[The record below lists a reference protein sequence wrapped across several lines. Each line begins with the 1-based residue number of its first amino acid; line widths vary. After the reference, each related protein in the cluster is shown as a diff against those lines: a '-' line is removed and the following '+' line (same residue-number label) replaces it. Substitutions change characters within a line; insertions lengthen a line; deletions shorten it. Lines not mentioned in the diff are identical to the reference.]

1 MRVFRRRA
9 AAARSIRA
17 EARARASAVGGESV
31 RRRRRVVV
39 VVVVV
44 APAKAVGVRVR
55 SRAEPALA
63 QHGDGARAPGRVRG
77 ARLRG
82 VGAHG
87 ARAAS
92 VVGFAELRRGAA
104 PGAGRGA
111 VHGDEVGAPA
121 ELGRV
126 LGLDGVLDALLAP
139 RLGLAPLP
147 VPEEAAPAPQR
158 ARHAPLVVLE
168 LGVHVDHGLGRALAA
183 VVRLLHEVGPRA
195 RGAILA
201 LRAHGRR
208 ADLRHRDR
216 LLFPRAADPRAVDP
230 GVFPKG
236 QSRANSENRPE
247 SRSRR
252 RPVRTRSGTRVARNA
267 SVGSR
272 VARRH
277 EGGRREASR
286 ARRRVGRAGQCFLP
300 FTQRISSRREDRREK
315 TVSVFSNVR
324 RNFRRKRRPVKRR
337 RSLGGIVDLWVKRP
351 FRPFVPLVSSPFG
364 FAISRTRPRES
375 VDRGEGAETLD
386 ATRRAFS
393 IVFSEAR
400 RAARPHS
407 HARSASSHDTRHAR
421 EARSALVPFRGA
433 HVPDRRAPGSRRRL
447 RRGRR
452 RVRAPREPAGD
463 SRGGQPR
470 DGAAAGGGG
479 EDVDGGAHTRAL
491 PHDRRE
497 RRIARRG
504 PRPGPD
510 GA

>member
-1 MRVFRRRA
+1 MAMKLARLPNLAASLALTESLTHFLHRGLASRHSQSPKKRRRPHSA
-9 AAARSIRA
+9 HDTHRLLSLSLVYTLTTGSAVPSPPSSASSTRLVHAPAARSLRSARTGGVPTSAIATGSCSRGRPIRG
-17 EARARASAVGGESV
+17 RSIRVCS
-31 RRRRRVVV
+31 RRVSH
-39 VVVVV
+39 
-44 APAKAVGVRVR
+44 ARIPRIARNRGRGGGRFGPARGRESR
-55 SRAEPALA
+55 ETRRSGRGSRAATR
-63 QHGDGARAPGRVRG
+63 GGA
-77 ARLRG
+77 
-82 VGAHG
+82 
-87 ARAAS
+87 
-92 VVGFAELRRGAA
+92 
-104 PGAGRGA
+104 
-111 VHGDEVGAPA
+111 
-121 ELGRV
+121 
-126 LGLDGVLDALLAP
+126 
-139 RLGLAPLP
+139 
-147 VPEEAAPAPQR
+147 
-158 ARHAPLVVLE
+158 
-168 LGVHVDHGLGRALAA
+168 
-183 VVRLLHEVGPRA
+183 
-195 RGAILA
+195 
-201 LRAHGRR
+201 
-208 ADLRHRDR
+208 
-216 LLFPRAADPRAVDP
+216 
-230 GVFPKG
+230 
-236 QSRANSENRPE
+236 
-247 SRSRR
+247 
-252 RPVRTRSGTRVARNA
+252 
-267 SVGSR
+267 
-272 VARRH
+272 
-277 EGGRREASR
+277 
-286 ARRRVGRAGQCFLP
+286 ARRRVRVVESVARVNASYRSP
-300 FTQRISSRREDRREK
+300 RESHLVVKTVVK

-324 RNFRRKRRPVKRR
+324 RNFRRKRRPIKRR